1 MVLKGGVCRTI
12 IALSNMSGIAPKI
25 GLDAKI
31 GPFDAK
37 IAGQV

>member
-1 MVLKGGVCRTI
+1 MQKG
-12 IALSNMSGIAPKI
+12 ALHQKGLAPKMPS
-25 GLDAKI
+25 DAKI